1 MAANKSGN
9 WFTNFLR
16 SGKAENLDENLR
28 YSVFN
33 LALLAG
39 GTFLIVFGV
48 SVYMEGNHSRALFDF
63 FVGIL
68 CFATIVLMRTKLPL
82 WVPGGVVMAAFG
94 ILCGLLV
101 YSGDLYGIA
110 ALWIYAF
117 PLIAIFILGF
127 MGIVYSILLF
137 FGIIAFTI
145 IPGLARPVYP
155 VDAASRII
163 AVYFLVSFLTVI
175 YEQIRLSKD
184 RRVNQLNREL
194 RVERDIITAM
204 KDNLKVGL
212 FLMDKDHVIQGSY
225 SKPLEMILGTDEI
238 EGKKLTTF
246 LAASLKAK
254 ERDTLEDYFG
264 MVLTRQ
270 FDAKMLED
278 VNPIAE
284 FTYVDEI
291 SREEKIIKTA
301 FTSVDMGEG
310 DYVVMG
316 TMEDISAT
324 KELERQL
331 AEEAGK
337 REEEMRALFQVIQV
351 DSAVFGDFIED
362 TEYEFNLINDTLK
375 NTTLSA
381 KDAMVDIYQ
390 SVHAMK
396 SNALILGLD
405 NFSGKLHELENDIKK
420 YRDSEEV
427 TFENVLHVTVAL
439 EKLMKEKDKFRDIT
453 GKIESFKTTTTTGG
467 KVRQDQY
474 VLVET
479 LAKACEK
486 ASTALKKKVKFEVD
500 DLDVSILE
508 KGPRRIIKEMLTQLV
523 RNSVYHGIESPE
535 DRKAHGKKEEGIIR
549 LGIAREE
556 NQIHVKLSDDGRGI
570 DFEKIKEKALAEKLI
585 RKEDAD
591 SKNHLLQVLF
601 SAGFSTAET
610 TDVHAG
616 RGIGLNLVRERLKH
630 LHGTVKLSSE
640 PGKGTTFHLLI
651 PIGAAGKAAG
661 KTAVKPDA
669 AAILQ

>member
-1 MAANKSGN
+1 MAAKKSGN

-16 SGKAENLDENLR
+16 SGKAEDLDENLR

-39 GTFLIVFGV
+39 GTFLIVFGF
-48 SVYMEGNHSRALFDF
+48 SVYREGNHSRALFDF

-68 CFATIVLMRTKLPL
+68 CFITIVLMRTKLPL
-82 WVPGGVVMAAFG
+82 WAPGGAVVGAFG

-101 YSGDLYGIA
+101 YTGDLGGIA
-110 ALWIYAF
+110 GLWIFAF
-117 PLIAIFILGF
+117 PLIAIFILRF
-127 MGIVYSILLF
+127 LGIIYSILLF

-145 IPGLARPVYP
+145 IPGIASPVYTTES
-155 VDAASRII
+155 ASRLI

-194 RVERDIITAM
+194 RVERDITTAM

-212 FLMDKDHVIQGSY
+212 FLMDREYVIQGSY
-225 SKPLEMILGTDEI
+225 SKPLEEILGTDEI

-270 FDAKMLED
+270 FDAKMLEE

-291 SREEKIIKTA
+291 TREEKIIKTV
-301 FTSVDMGEG
+301 FSSVDMGVN
-310 DYVVMG
+310 DFYVMG
-316 TMEDISAT
+316 TMEDVSAT

-362 TEYEFNLINDTLK
+362 TEYEFNLINKTLK

-381 KDAMVDIYQ
+381 KDVMVDIYQ

-405 NFSGKLHELENDIKK
+405 NFSTKLHELENTIKK
-420 YRDSEEV
+420 FRDNDEI
-427 TFENVLHVTVAL
+427 TFENILHVTVEL

-467 KVRQDQY
+467 KLRQEQY

-479 LAKACEK
+479 LTKACEK
-486 ASTALKKKVKFEVD
+486 AAAAQNKKVKLDVD
-500 DLDVSILE
+500 NPDVSILE
-508 KGPRRIIKEMLTQLV
+508 KGSRRIVKEMLTQLV
-523 RNSVYHGIESPE
+523 RNSVAHGIERPE
-535 DRKAHGKKEEGIIR
+535 ERKALGKKEQGIIK
-549 LGIAREE
+549 LSIARED
-556 NQIHVKLSDDGRGI
+556 NQIHVKLSDDGRGL
-570 DFEKIKEKALAEKLI
+570 DFKKIQEKALAQKLI
-585 RKEDAD
+585 RKEDANN
-591 SKNHLLQVLF
+591 KNLLLQALF
-601 SAGFSTAET
+601 SPGFSTADS
-610 TDVHAG
+610 TDLHAG
-616 RGIGLNLVRERLKH
+616 RGIGLNLVRDRLKH
-630 LHGTVKLSSE
+630 LRGTIKLSSE
-640 PGKGTTFHLLI
+640 PGKGTTFHLYI
-651 PIGAAGKAAG
+651 PIGASA
-661 KTAVKPDA
+661 DA
-669 AAILQ
+669 IVS